1 MNSDLPEG
9 QRCCLYDAAQLELVI
24 KEMAGKISV
33 MVNPSQKLALV
44 GILRRG
50 APLAHRICESL
61 VRDFHRESPLRIDLS
76 IKRYSDDLKLLYPH
90 TQLTEDPVLL
100 DLDLSAYRLVLVDDV
115 FYTGHSLLRAVEWLN
130 AKRPMAIYAAVL
142 VDRHVR
148 ELPMQANIVGLHLQV
163 APSDVVECH
172 VPPYEDKFQI
182 QLLKLESK
190 QQHPLEQDPQIE
202 SQRSLS

>member
-1 MNSDLPEG
+1 MNSDLPLGE
-9 QRCCLYDAAQLELVI
+9 RCCLYDMVQLELVI

-33 MVNPSQKLALV
+33 MVNPLQKLALV

-50 APLAHRICESL
+50 APLADRICDSL
-61 VRDFHRESPLRIDLS
+61 VRDFHRDIPLRIDLS

-100 DLDLSAYRLVLVDDV
+100 DLDLSPYSLVLVDDV

-130 AKRPMAIYAAVL
+130 AKKPKAIYAAVL

-182 QLLKLESK
+182 QLLKLEDRP
-190 QQHPLEQDPQIE
+190 QHSLEQNSQPQ
-202 SQRSLS
+202 SQGSLS